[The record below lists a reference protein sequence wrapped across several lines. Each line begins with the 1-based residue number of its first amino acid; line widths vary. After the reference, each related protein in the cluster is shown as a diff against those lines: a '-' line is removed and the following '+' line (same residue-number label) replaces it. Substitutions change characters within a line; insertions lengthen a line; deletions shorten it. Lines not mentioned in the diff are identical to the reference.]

1 MTKRELILFSIWVFI
16 SFTILTLI
24 FVISVKAENMLKKI
38 EDSYK
43 EKPSGYVLKC
53 TRYSHVLGGEV
64 CSEFEIYSKV
74 KVEE

>member
-1 MTKRELILFSIWVFI
+1 MTKQELILFSIWVFI

-24 FVISVKAENMLKKI
+24 FVISVKAEKHAQKI
-38 EDSYK
+38 EKSYK
-43 EKPSGYVLKC
+43 EEPSGYILKC

-64 CSEFEIYSKV
+64 CSEFEIYSKI

>member
-1 MTKRELILFSIWVFI
+1 MTKRELILFGIWVFI

-24 FVISVKAENMLKKI
+24 FVISVKAEKHAQKI